1 MVGAGNSGR
10 SRGSARADNNQPK
23 SGSNS
28 SRSGAGGGRD
38 GGSRGSGIRNGDVAA
53 MAAVTA
59 APIWRRQW
67 QRGRPMW
74 AEVIFCKL
82 LTIICITRM
91 AKHKSVL
98 REQAQHR

>member
-1 MVGAGNSGR
+1 MATVGAGNGGC

-23 SGSNS
+23 SGSKDAQNIN
-28 SRSGAGGGRD
+28 GD
-38 GGSRGSGIRNGDVAA
+38 GGSGGENVAA

-74 AEVIFCKL
+74 AEVIFCKV